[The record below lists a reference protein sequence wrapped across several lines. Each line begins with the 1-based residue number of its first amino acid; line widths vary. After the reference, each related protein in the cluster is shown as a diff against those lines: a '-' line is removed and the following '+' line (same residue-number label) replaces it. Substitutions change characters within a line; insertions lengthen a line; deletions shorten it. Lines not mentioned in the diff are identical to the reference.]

1 MDTSET
7 ISGGSLFPYGI
18 TLNEAFFAIEA
29 NNTTF
34 SVSVIQQQS
43 QTILFCECAENTGQ
57 MCLHQAR
64 ALSALTRQEDLQL
77 FFNDQ
82 LRHARLK
89 RVAYDYGLEN
99 EPDLDEHFRLELY
112 QNRLVIN
119 PVNPALTA
127 VTHEHLAEL
136 RNSILSPEP
145 PAAPVANSEAE
156 TEFIVLRQHKYYKG
170 LQAELYA
177 APHTQ
182 QGKIKVPIR
191 TIDTQAA
198 IWHTSNPGD
207 IKFLMGMGQLKNR
220 TEERLGTQDIT
231 ALRAV
236 IQNPANYPIY
246 YHQASPSESLS
257 PKSLLP
263 IKVRRLQEDITLTV
277 SESKGVYE
285 ISASV
290 SINGVTHQVADLSL
304 RLQCFLVIAEVWYF
318 IDKLPVLSI
327 VQLLKQ
333 KSGRMLIYASAFREF
348 KAQFLDKVADKIH
361 IEYSF
366 IAKASPR
373 QLAASE
379 YVSDTEKIIY
389 LSDFGSHVMI
399 MPVMRYN
406 DVEIP
411 VRTKRQVFGKDE
423 NGCEFL
429 VDRDTQSEIELTALL
444 IRQHPD
450 FREQLENELD
460 HFYLHKRQFLNED
473 WFLPAFEDWGHAGI
487 RVLGFNELEGNKV
500 NPHKARIDI
509 KVLSGLNWFN
519 ATISARFGRKKAS
532 VKKIQVAVKNK
543 SKYVQLDDG
552 TMGILPQEWIEKFA
566 AYFTAGDLNE
576 EDMISIPKINF
587 SDIEGL
593 FDEEM
598 LDETTKKDI
607 RLLKQK
613 VEDFTSI
620 QPVPV
625 PKTLQGTL
633 RTYQQEGLNWLN
645 FLDEYNFGGCLADDM
660 GLGKSVQII
669 AFALLQK
676 EKIPNSTNLLVVPT
690 TLIFNWQAEISRFA
704 PSLSVY
710 TLQGAD
716 RIKGIDG
723 LEKFDIILI
732 SYNTLLTDISYLRN
746 FEFNYIFLDESQ
758 QIKNPESQRY
768 KAARLLQSRN
778 KVVITGTPIENNT
791 FDLYSQFSFACP
803 GLFGNKRHFKEL
815 YSVPIDRFKD
825 SRRAK
830 ELQQKIKPFLLRR
843 TKQQVAKELPKKTE
857 MILYCPMDT
866 EQRETYN
873 AYEKEFRDYISVTEA
888 EELERNPMHALKGL
902 TKLRQICN
910 STKLLKSDEILGK
923 KTSSKIDTLM
933 EQIENNAPHHKML
946 VFSQFVSMLEL
957 IREELDARGIGYA
970 LLTGNTRNR
979 EAVVESFQQN
989 EDIRVFLISLKAGG
1003 TGLNLVEASYVYL
1016 VDPWWNPAVENQAI
1030 DRVHRI
1036 GQENNVTAIRL
1047 ICPDTIEQKI
1057 LQLQTT
1063 KKQLSGELITEDSA
1077 SAKLLSKAELL
1088 KML

>member
-7 ISGGSLFPYGI
+7 ISGGNLFPDSI
-18 TLNEAFFAIEA
+18 ALDEAFFSIEA
-29 NNTTF
+29 NNATF
-34 SVSVIQQQS
+34 PVSVIQQRD
-43 QTILFCECAENTGQ
+43 QTILFCECATNNGHL
-57 MCLHQAR
+57 CLHQAR
-64 ALSALTRQEDLQL
+64 ALSALSRQEDLQL
-77 FFNDQ
+77 FFNTQ

-99 EPDLDEHFRLELY
+99 EPNLDEHFKLELF

-127 VTHEHLAEL
+127 VTHEHLTEL
-136 RNSILSPEP
+136 RNSILNNETPLVSGI
-145 PAAPVANSEAE
+145 NSEVE
-156 TEFIVLRQHKYYKG
+156 TQFIVFRQHKYYKY
-170 LQAELYA
+170 LQVELCS

-182 QGKIKVPIR
+182 QGKIKAPIH

-198 IWHTSNPGD
+198 IWNTADSRE
-207 IKFLMGMGQLKNR
+207 IKFLMGIGQLKNR
-220 TEERLGTQDIT
+220 TEERLGAQDIA

-236 IQNPANYPIY
+236 IKNPMAYPIY
-246 YHQASPSESLS
+246 QTSGSESLS

-263 IKVRRLQEDITLTV
+263 IKVRQLQEDIILTV
-277 SESKGVYE
+277 SESKGTYE

-290 SINGVTHQVADLSL
+290 SVNGVTHQITELSL
-304 RLQCFLVIAEVWYF
+304 KLQCFLVIADTWYF
-318 IDKLPVLSI
+318 VDKLPVLSI

-333 KSGRMLIYASAFREF
+333 KSGRMIIYSAAFREF

-361 IEYSF
+361 IEYTF

-411 VRTKRQVFGKDE
+411 VRTKRQVFGKDQ
-423 NGCEFL
+423 NGGEFL
-429 VDRDTQSEIELTALL
+429 VDRDTQSEIALTALL

-450 FREQLENELD
+450 FPEQLENELD

-473 WFLPAFEDWGHAGI
+473 WFLPAFEDWGNAGI
-487 RVLGFNELEGNKV
+487 TVLGFNELEGNKL
-500 NPHKARIDI
+500 NPHKPRIDI

-519 ATISARFGRKKAS
+519 ATVSARFGRKKAA

-552 TMGILPQEWIEKFA
+552 TLGILPQEWIEKFA
-566 AYFTAGDLNE
+566 GYFTAGDLND

-587 SDIEGL
+587 SDIEAL

-598 LDETTKKDI
+598 LDETTKSYI

-625 PKTLQGTL
+625 PKGLKGTL

-660 GLGKSVQII
+660 GLGKSIQII

-676 EKIPNSTNLLVVPT
+676 EKAPDSTSLLVVPT
-690 TLIFNWQAEISRFA
+690 TIIFNWQAEITQFA
-704 PSLSVY
+704 PGLSVY

-716 RIKGIDG
+716 RIRGTEG
-723 LEKFDIILI
+723 LQKFDLILI
-732 SYNTLLTDISYLRN
+732 SYNTLLTDVSYLRN

-825 SRRAK
+825 SQRAK
-830 ELQQKIKPFLLRR
+830 ELQQKIRPFLLRR

-857 MILYCPMDT
+857 MILYCPMEA
-866 EQRETYN
+866 EQRQTYD

-888 EELERNPMHALKGL
+888 EELERNPMHVLKGL

-910 STKLLKSDEILGK
+910 STRLLKSDEVLGR
-923 KTSSKIDTLM
+923 KTSSKIETLM

-957 IREELDARGIGYA
+957 IREELYTRGIGYA
-970 LLTGNTRNR
+970 LLTGSTRNR
-979 EAVVESFQQN
+979 EAVVNSFQQDD
-989 EDIRVFLISLKAGG
+989 DIRVFLISLKAGG

-1057 LQLQTT
+1057 IQLQST
-1063 KKQLSGELITEDSA
+1063 KKALSGELITEDSA

-1088 KML
+1088 KLL

>member
-119 PVNPALTA
+119 PENPALTA

-145 PAAPVANSEAE
+145 PPAPVANSEAE

-170 LQAELYA
+170 LQAELCA

-182 QGKIKVPIR
+182 QGKIKAPIR

-198 IWHTSNPGD
+198 IWHTSSPGD
-207 IKFLMGMGQLKNR
+207 IKFLMGIGQLKNR

-246 YHQASPSESLS
+246 YHQASASESLS

-290 SINGVTHQVADLSL
+290 SINGVTHQIADLSL

-361 IEYSF
+361 IEYTF

-373 QLAASE
+373 QLATSE

-423 NGCEFL
+423 NGGEFL

-576 EDMISIPKINF
+576 EDIISIPKINF
-587 SDIEGL
+587 SDIEEL

-598 LDETTKKDI
+598 LDETTKRDI

-625 PKTLQGTL
+625 PKTLQGIL

-660 GLGKSVQII
+660 GLGKSIQII

-676 EKIPNSTNLLVVPT
+676 EKTPNSTNLLVVPT

-716 RIKGIDG
+716 RIKGTDG

-778 KVVITGTPIENNT
+778 KIVITGTPIENNT

>member
-543 SKYVQLDDG
+543 SL
-552 TMGILPQEWIEKFA
+552 
-566 AYFTAGDLNE
+566 
-576 EDMISIPKINF
+576 S
-587 SDIEGL
+587 
-593 FDEEM
+593 
-598 LDETTKKDI
+598 
-607 RLLKQK
+607 
-613 VEDFTSI
+613 
-620 QPVPV
+620 
-625 PKTLQGTL
+625 
-633 RTYQQEGLNWLN
+633 
-645 FLDEYNFGGCLADDM
+645 
-660 GLGKSVQII
+660 
-669 AFALLQK
+669 
-676 EKIPNSTNLLVVPT
+676 
-690 TLIFNWQAEISRFA
+690 LIHI
-704 PSLSVY
+704 
-710 TLQGAD
+710 
-716 RIKGIDG
+716 
-723 LEKFDIILI
+723 
-732 SYNTLLTDISYLRN
+732 
-746 FEFNYIFLDESQ
+746 
-758 QIKNPESQRY
+758 
-768 KAARLLQSRN
+768 
-778 KVVITGTPIENNT
+778 
-791 FDLYSQFSFACP
+791 
-803 GLFGNKRHFKEL
+803 
-815 YSVPIDRFKD
+815 
-825 SRRAK
+825 
-830 ELQQKIKPFLLRR
+830 
-843 TKQQVAKELPKKTE
+843 
-857 MILYCPMDT
+857 
-866 EQRETYN
+866 
-873 AYEKEFRDYISVTEA
+873 
-888 EELERNPMHALKGL
+888 
-902 TKLRQICN
+902 
-910 STKLLKSDEILGK
+910 
-923 KTSSKIDTLM
+923 
-933 EQIENNAPHHKML
+933 
-946 VFSQFVSMLEL
+946 
-957 IREELDARGIGYA
+957 
-970 LLTGNTRNR
+970 
-979 EAVVESFQQN
+979 
-989 EDIRVFLISLKAGG
+989 
-1003 TGLNLVEASYVYL
+1003 
-1016 VDPWWNPAVENQAI
+1016 
-1030 DRVHRI
+1030 
-1036 GQENNVTAIRL
+1036 
-1047 ICPDTIEQKI
+1047 
-1057 LQLQTT
+1057 
-1063 KKQLSGELITEDSA
+1063 
-1077 SAKLLSKAELL
+1077 
-1088 KML
+1088 

>member
-7 ISGGSLFPYGI
+7 ISGGSLFPYSI

-29 NNTTF
+29 NNATF

-64 ALSALTRQEDLQL
+64 ALSALARQEDLQL
-77 FFNDQ
+77 FFNNQ

-99 EPDLDEHFRLELY
+99 EPDLDEYFRLELY

-145 PAAPVANSEAE
+145 PAAPAANSEAE

-170 LQAELYA
+170 LQAELCA

-182 QGKIKVPIR
+182 QGKIKAPIR

-207 IKFLMGMGQLKNR
+207 IKFLMGIGQLKNR
-220 TEERLGTQDIT
+220 TEERLGTRDIT

-236 IQNPANYPIY
+236 IQNPANYPFY
-246 YHQASPSESLS
+246 HHQASASESLS

-263 IKVRRLQEDITLTV
+263 IKVRRLQEDITLTM

-318 IDKLPVLSI
+318 VDKLPVLSI

-361 IEYSF
+361 IEYTF

-379 YVSDTEKIIY
+379 YISDTEKIIY

-487 RVLGFNELEGNKV
+487 RVLGFNELEGNKI

-587 SDIEGL
+587 SDIEEL

-676 EKIPNSTNLLVVPT
+676 EKTPNSTNLLVVPT

-716 RIKGIDG
+716 RIKGTDG

-957 IREELDARGIGYA
+957 IREELDARGIRYA

>member
-7 ISGGSLFPYGI
+7 ISGGSLFPYSI

-29 NNTTF
+29 NNATF

-43 QTILFCECAENTGQ
+43 QTILFCECAENTNQ

-77 FFNDQ
+77 FFDNQ

-145 PAAPVANSEAE
+145 PTAPVANSEAE

-170 LQAELYA
+170 LQAELCA

-182 QGKIKVPIR
+182 QGKIKAPIR
-191 TIDTQAA
+191 SIDTQAA
-198 IWHTSNPGD
+198 IWHTSSPGD
-207 IKFLMGMGQLKNR
+207 IKFLMGVGQLKNR
-220 TEERLGTQDIT
+220 TEERLGTRDIT

-236 IQNPANYPIY
+236 IQNPANYPFY
-246 YHQASPSESLS
+246 YHQASASESLS

-285 ISASV
+285 IYASV

-361 IEYSF
+361 IEYTF

-423 NGCEFL
+423 NGGEFL

-587 SDIEGL
+587 SDIEEL

-598 LDETTKKDI
+598 LDETTKRDI

-660 GLGKSVQII
+660 GLGKSIQII

-676 EKIPNSTNLLVVPT
+676 EKTPNSTNLLVVPT

-716 RIKGIDG
+716 RIKGTDG

-732 SYNTLLTDISYLRN
+732 SYNTLLTDINYLRY

-857 MILYCPMDT
+857 MILYCPMET

-957 IREELDARGIGYA
+957 IREELDARGIRYA